1 MNQNKNLYLISGLGA
16 DKRAYQ
22 NLDLSQFQFQHLDW
36 LAPNRNEELS
46 VYAKRFSKL
55 IVHDQPIIVGL
66 SFGGIVAIEVAKHI
80 PDSKLIL
87 ISSIKTKF
95 ELPKIYR
102 FFGALRVNKLVPSF
116 LFKRNKWL
124 LIKAFGIKDKAS
136 KRLLKAIINET
147 DAAFLKWAIDKIV
160 HWNNE
165 KLPDRISHI
174 HGTSDKIFPISNI
187 SDVVTVNGGGHFMV
201 FDRADEV
208 TELLHQAILKD

>member
-1 MNQNKNLYLISGLGA
+1 MNQNRNLYLISGLGA

-22 NLDLSQFQFQHLDW
+22 NLDLSQYQFEHLDW
-36 LAPNRNEELS
+36 LVPNKNEELS
-46 VYAKRFSKL
+46 AYAKRFSKL
-55 IVHDQPIIVGL
+55 IVRDQPVIVGL
-66 SFGGIVAIEVAKHI
+66 SFGGIMAVEVAKHI

-102 FFGALRVNKLVPSF
+102 LCGVLRVNKLVPSF
-116 LFKRNKWL
+116 LLKRSQWL
-124 LIKAFGIKDKAS
+124 LFKAFGIKDKIS
-136 KRLLKAIINET
+136 KKLLKVIINET

-160 HWNNE
+160 NWNNE
-165 KLPDRISHI
+165 KLPDKVIHI

-187 SDVVTVNGGGHFMV
+187 SDVVTVNKGGHFMV

-208 TELLHQAILKD
+208 TQLLRQAILKD